1 MEKIKFTE
9 KISTRL
15 VSIALICFILTAAL
29 LLSINFYT
37 LNTITNNQMNL
48 IANNTW
54 SAVNNLVDENTVQ
67 EMIMGKTEDSRLYKD
82 IRKSL
87 VALSSATTAK
97 FLYIVIENNG
107 TWEYLIDGTIVE
119 SDMASLFEEVEDEY
133 KPIYEEVK
141 KSQEAQFGE
150 VEEYEGSLLYT
161 NYFPLK
167 NTNGEIYAYCGID
180 FDVTELFEKKSELLM
195 LTTGLLAIIL
205 AVIGFIL
212 YSYIKKSLKPIETLA
227 SDCELLANYEICH
240 KIEGNYRG
248 EFSLLKTSL
257 SQLQTNNYNLI
268 KQIYYLGKNIQDNFK
283 SVTEST
289 HNISAM
295 IQEST
300 ASMEETHENIQ
311 VQIEQMDHLTEL
323 NTKLNKNLEDMCELA
338 DKSMQ
343 DGKLVSDN
351 TKISHDALVGMKEQF
366 ARTSTGFETL
376 NDSMKDLY
384 EESGAIL
391 SIVETIS
398 SIANQTN
405 LLALNA
411 SIEAARAGE
420 QGRGFA
426 VVAEEI
432 RKLAE
437 ESAQSVDAIQ
447 VILNKVTNE
456 IKTANEITSDN
467 RSMISS
473 SNAAVEST
481 LAHYLS
487 TEHSIENVIS
497 SINNLKS
504 RIDVI
509 SENQKTVFQI
519 SQDLNKLSHEN
530 ASTVEQLNQTAQ
542 EESSNIEEITSS
554 LDDIYQ
560 MSEQLNEQISVY
572 KCEENQ
578 NQTI

>member
-1 MEKIKFTE
+1 
-9 KISTRL
+9 
-15 VSIALICFILTAAL
+15 
-29 LLSINFYT
+29 
-37 LNTITNNQMNL
+37 
-48 IANNTW
+48 
-54 SAVNNLVDENTVQ
+54 
-67 EMIMGKTEDSRLYKD
+67 
-82 IRKSL
+82 
-87 VALSSATTAK
+87 
-97 FLYIVIENNG
+97 
-107 TWEYLIDGTIVE
+107 
-119 SDMASLFEEVEDEY
+119 
-133 KPIYEEVK
+133 
-141 KSQEAQFGE
+141 
-150 VEEYEGSLLYT
+150 
-161 NYFPLK
+161 
-167 NTNGEIYAYCGID
+167 
-180 FDVTELFEKKSELLM
+180 
-195 LTTGLLAIIL
+195 
-205 AVIGFIL
+205 
-212 YSYIKKSLKPIETLA
+212 
-227 SDCELLANYEICH
+227 
-240 KIEGNYRG
+240 
-248 EFSLLKTSL
+248 
-257 SQLQTNNYNLI
+257 
-268 KQIYYLGKNIQDNFK
+268 
-283 SVTEST
+283 
-289 HNISAM
+289 M

-376 NDSMKDLY
+376 NNSMKDLY